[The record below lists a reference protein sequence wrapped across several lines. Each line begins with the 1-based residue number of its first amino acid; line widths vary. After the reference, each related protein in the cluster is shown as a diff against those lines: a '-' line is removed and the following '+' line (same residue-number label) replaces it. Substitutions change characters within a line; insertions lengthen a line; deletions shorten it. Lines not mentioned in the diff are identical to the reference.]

1 MKKKK
6 ILFLKNLT
14 QLRNNRNYLHSTD
27 VFGQIIFLNK
37 NKNLINLR
45 IYFRKPIKRVP
56 FLIIKNKTSPN
67 IQNKS
72 NINFNYIKDKKKNF
86 GYVIESN
93 KKLLTRK
100 KYHENLLQ
108 KKVKFK
114 KNEIIVPNDK
124 KYNFI
129 EKITSSSMKFLKKI
143 SPEKKKKWY
152 LAYIHLS
159 QFKNEKKFK
168 NLKLRF
174 FKKNDSLYNFEIVI
188 KNKKKGVMIFI
199 KK

>member
-45 IYFRKPIKRVP
+45 IYFRKLIKRVP

-72 NINFNYIKDKKKNF
+72 NINFSYIKDKKK
-86 GYVIESN
+86 
-93 KKLLTRK
+93 
-100 KYHENLLQ
+100 
-108 KKVKFK
+108 KFWLC
-114 KNEIIVPNDK
+114 NRI
-124 KYNFI
+124 
-129 EKITSSSMKFLKKI
+129 
-143 SPEKKKKWY
+143 
-152 LAYIHLS
+152 
-159 QFKNEKKFK
+159 
-168 NLKLRF
+168 
-174 FKKNDSLYNFEIVI
+174 
-188 KNKKKGVMIFI
+188 
-199 KK
+199 